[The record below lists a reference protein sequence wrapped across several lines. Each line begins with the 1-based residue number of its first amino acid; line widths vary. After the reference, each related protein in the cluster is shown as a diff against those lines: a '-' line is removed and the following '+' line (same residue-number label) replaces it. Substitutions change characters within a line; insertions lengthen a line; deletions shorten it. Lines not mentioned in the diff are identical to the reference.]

1 MKKKLT
7 KQEDRRGWANSI
19 AGTYLKPIFPKETIE
34 AFIDEFVNSP
44 DKEGQEE
51 FSRLMRC
58 LDKYGMEEFYWNCI
72 K

>member
-19 AGTYLKPIFPKETIE
+19 AGTYLKHVFPEETIE

-44 DKEGQEE
+44 DIEGEEE

-58 LDKYGMEEFYWNCI
+58 LYEHGMEETYWNYI